1 MESKKNKLIQ
11 AVFGGI
17 VTALFS
23 AISTANV
30 ELSAIWQTEFAITD
44 ESRVQKFES
53 ILQPEVNWSINDGF
67 DMTFIGRLRFDT
79 QASLGYQGNGN
90 LGARLD
96 NYSSINGPVYEEN
109 HSDLEIREWYLD
121 TEMGGVFWRLGKQ
134 QVVWGQ
140 ADGLKI
146 LDVINPQSYRE
157 FILDDFD
164 DSRIPLWMINAEIPI
179 GEDDSLQF
187 LWVVDQSYHR
197 FANNG
202 NDYQI
207 TSPLLVPQ
215 PIAGIDIA
223 SFELDKPD
231 KLLKDSDLG
240 LRYSKFYHGWDLSF
254 NYLYHYLDSPVFY
267 QKVNQQLNDSPVNL
281 NLAAIDAKYRR
292 SHLFGLTAS
301 KAFDAWTFRSEIGY
315 STDSYHLLDPDSKQ
329 NNQAFIDYQGIRH
342 SKDLSSVIGVDWQGL
357 EDAMISIQ
365 WFQSS
370 LLDYEN
376 KIDSAMYRPKHNQ
389 IFSFLYQQN
398 FANETWQL
406 EVLAMYG
413 VDQSDTS
420 IQVEF
425 SHMLEDNIELWIG
438 VDIFGGNQQ
447 GLFGQFNDTDRLV
460 LGFEWGF

>member
-1 MESKKNKLIQ
+1 MKSKKNKLIQ
-11 AVFGGI
+11 AVFSGI

-30 ELSAIWQTEFAITD
+30 ELSATWQTEFAITD

-79 QASLGYQGNGN
+79 QDNLGYQGD
-90 LGARLD
+90 RFD
-96 NYSSINGPVYEEN
+96 TYSSLNGPVYEGSN
-109 HSDLEIREWYLD
+109 ADFEIREWYLD

-179 GEDDSLQF
+179 GDDDNLQF

-202 NDYQI
+202 SDYQI

-240 LRYSKFYHGWDLSF
+240 LRYSKFYHGWDLNF

-267 QKVNQQLNDSPVNL
+267 QQLSDSNVT
-281 NLAAIDAKYRR
+281 IDAKYQR

-301 KAFDAWTFRSEIGY
+301 KAFDDWTIRSEMGY
-315 STDSYHLLDPDSKQ
+315 STDSYHLLNPDTKKNS
-329 NNQAFIDYQGIRH
+329 QAFVDYQGIRH

-370 LLDYEN
+370 LLDYDN
-376 KIDSAMYRPKHNQ
+376 DIDNAMYRPKHNQ

-406 EVLAMYG
+406 EVLTMYG
-413 VDQSDTS
+413 VDQRDTS
-420 IQVEF
+420 IQVEL
-425 SHMLEDNIELWIG
+425 SHMLEDNIELWLG
-438 VDIFGGNQQ
+438 VDLFGGDQQ
-447 GLFGQFNDTDRLV
+447 SLFGQFNDTDRFV

>member
-1 MESKKNKLIQ
+1 MISKKKTIIQ
-11 AVFGGI
+11 AVLGGL
-17 VTALFS
+17 VTVLFS
-23 AISTANV
+23 SISTANV
-30 ELSAIWQTEFAITD
+30 ELSSTWQTEVAITD

-53 ILQPEVNWSINDGF
+53 IFQPEVNWSINDAF

-79 QASLGYQGNGN
+79 QDNLGYQGN
-90 LGARLD
+90 RLD
-96 NYSSINGPVYEEN
+96 TYGSINGPVYEGSN
-109 HSDLEIREWYLD
+109 ADFEIREWYLD
-121 TEMGGVFWRLGKQ
+121 TEVAGVFWRFGKQ

-157 FILDDFD
+157 FILDNFD

-179 GEDDSLQF
+179 GDDDSLQF

-202 NDYQI
+202 SDFQI

-223 SFELDKPD
+223 SFELDKSN

-240 LRYSKFYHGWDLSF
+240 LRYSKFYHGWDLTF

-267 QKVNQQLNDSPVNL
+267 QQLHDSSVNL
-281 NLAAIDAKYRR
+281 NKVAINAKYQR

-301 KAFDAWTFRSEIGY
+301 KAFDAWTIRSEIGY

-329 NNQAFIDYQGIRH
+329 NNRAFSDYLGIRH

-357 EDAMISIQ
+357 DDAMISIQ

-370 LLDYEN
+370 LLDYDN
-376 KIDSAMYRPKHNQ
+376 DIDNAMYRPEHNQ
-389 IFSFLYQQN
+389 IFSFLYQLN

-406 EVLAMYG
+406 ETLAMYG
-413 VDQSDTS
+413 VDQGDTS
-420 IQVEF
+420 IQVEL
-425 SHMLEDNIELWIG
+425 SHMLEDNIELWLG
-438 VDIFGGNQQ
+438 VDLFSGNQQ
-447 GLFGQFNDTDRLV
+447 SFFGQFNDTDRLI

>member
-1 MESKKNKLIQ
+1 MSNKNSIIQ
-11 AVFGGI
+11 AVLGGL

-23 AISTANV
+23 SISTANV
-30 ELSAIWQTEFAITD
+30 ELSSTWQTEVAFTD
-44 ESRVQKFES
+44 ESRVQKLES
-53 ILQPEVNWSINDGF
+53 IWQPEVNWSINDTF

-79 QASLGYQGNGN
+79 QDNLGYQGD
-90 LGARLD
+90 RLD
-96 NYSSINGPVYEEN
+96 TYGSLNGPVYEGSN
-109 HSDLEIREWYLD
+109 ADFEIREWYLD
-121 TEMGGVFWRLGKQ
+121 TEMAGVFWRLGKQ

-146 LDVINPQSYRE
+146 LDVINPQIYRE

-179 GEDDSLQF
+179 GDDDSLQF

-202 NDYQI
+202 SDYQI

-215 PIAGIDIA
+215 PIAGIDIS
-223 SFELDKPD
+223 SFELNKPD

-240 LRYSKFYHGWDLSF
+240 LRYSKFYHGWDLTF

-267 QKVNQQLNDSPVNL
+267 QQLSDNSV
-281 NLAAIDAKYRR
+281 AIDAKYQR
-292 SHLFGLTAS
+292 SHLFGLAAS
-301 KAFDAWTFRSEIGY
+301 KAFDAWTIRSEIGY
-315 STDSYHLLDPDSKQ
+315 STDSYHLLNPDSKQ
-329 NNQAFIDYQGIRH
+329 NSKAFVDYQGIRH
-342 SKDLSSVIGVDWQGL
+342 SKDLSSVIGLDWQGL

-370 LLDYEN
+370 LLDYDN
-376 KIDSAMYRPKHNQ
+376 DIDNAMYRPKHNQ

-406 EVLAMYG
+406 EVLGMYG

-420 IQVEF
+420 IQVEL
-425 SHMLEDNIELWIG
+425 SHMLEDNIELWLG
-438 VDIFGGNQQ
+438 VDLFGGDQQ
-447 GLFGQFNDTDRLV
+447 SLFGQFNDADRLV

>member
-1 MESKKNKLIQ
+1 MSKNNTIIQ
-11 AVFGGI
+11 TVLGGL
-17 VTALFS
+17 VTAL
-23 AISTANV
+23 ISSTSIANV
-30 ELSAIWQTEFAITD
+30 ELSSTWQTEVAITD
-44 ESRVQKFES
+44 ENRVQKLES
-53 ILQPEVNWSINDGF
+53 IWQPEVNWSISDAF

-79 QASLGYQGNGN
+79 QDILGYQANGYQ
-90 LGARLD
+90 GDRLD
-96 NYSSINGPVYEEN
+96 TYGSLNGPVYEGSN
-109 HSDLEIREWYLD
+109 GDFEIREWYID
-121 TEMGGVFWRLGKQ
+121 TEMAGVFWRLGKQ

-157 FILDDFD
+157 FILDNFD

-179 GEDDSLQF
+179 GDDDSLQF

-202 NDYQI
+202 SDFQI

-223 SFELDKPD
+223 SFELDKSN

-240 LRYSKFYHGWDLSF
+240 LRYSKFYHGWDLTF

-267 QKVNQQLNDSPVNL
+267 QEVNQQLSSATV
-281 NLAAIDAKYRR
+281 AIDAKYQR

-301 KAFDAWTFRSEIGY
+301 KAFDAWTIRSEIGY

-342 SKDLSSVIGVDWQGL
+342 SKDLSSVLGVDWQGL

-370 LLDYEN
+370 LLDYDN
-376 KIDSAMYRPKHNQ
+376 DIDNAMFRPKHNQ

-420 IQVEF
+420 VQVEL
-425 SHMLEDNIELWIG
+425 SHMLEDNIELWLG
-438 VDIFGGNQQ
+438 VDLFSGNQQ
-447 GLFGQFNDTDRLV
+447 SFFGQFNDTDRLI

>member
-1 MESKKNKLIQ
+1 MINKKNTIIR
-11 AVFGGI
+11 AVLGGL

-23 AISTANV
+23 SISLANV
-30 ELSAIWQTEFAITD
+30 ELSSTWQTEVAITE
-44 ESRVQKFES
+44 ESREQKLES
-53 ILQPEVNWSINDGF
+53 IFQPEVNWSINDAF
-67 DMTFIGRLRFDT
+67 DMTFIGRIRFDT
-79 QASLGYQGNGN
+79 QDNLGYQGDGN
-90 LGARLD
+90 QKDRLD
-96 NYSSINGPVYEEN
+96 TYGSLNSLVYEGS
-109 HSDLEIREWYLD
+109 HADFEIREWYLD
-121 TEMGGVFWRLGKQ
+121 TEIAGVFWRLGKQ

-157 FILDDFD
+157 FILDNFD

-179 GEDDSLQF
+179 GDDDSLQF

-202 NDYQI
+202 SDYQI

-231 KLLKDSDLG
+231 RLLKDSDLG
-240 LRYSKFYHGWDLSF
+240 LRYSKFYNGWDLTF

-267 QKVNQQLNDSPVNL
+267 QEINQQLSSATVAL
-281 NLAAIDAKYRR
+281 DAKYQR
-292 SHLFGLTAS
+292 SHLFGFTAS
-301 KAFDAWTFRSEIGY
+301 KAFDAWTIRSEIGY
-315 STDSYHLLDPDSKQ
+315 STDSYHLLDSNTQ
-329 NNQAFIDYQGIRH
+329 TFVDYQGIRN

-357 EDAMISIQ
+357 EDAMLSIQ

-370 LLDYEN
+370 LLDYDN
-376 KIDSAMYRPKHNQ
+376 DIDNTMYRPKHNQ

-406 EVLAMYG
+406 EVLAMFG

-420 IQVEF
+420 IQVEL
-425 SHMLEDNIELWIG
+425 SHMLEDNIELWFG
-438 VDIFGGNQQ
+438 VDLFGGDQQ
-447 GLFGQFNDTDRLV
+447 SLFGQFNDTDRLV
-460 LGFEWGF
+460 VGFEWGF

>member
-1 MESKKNKLIQ
+1 MSNKNSIIQ
-11 AVFGGI
+11 AVLGGL

-23 AISTANV
+23 SISTANV
-30 ELSAIWQTEFAITD
+30 ELSSTWQTEVAITD

-53 ILQPEVNWSINDGF
+53 IWQPEVNWSINDAF

-79 QASLGYQGNGN
+79 QDNLGYQGD
-90 LGARLD
+90 RLD
-96 NYSSINGPVYEEN
+96 TYGSLNGPVYEGSN
-109 HSDLEIREWYLD
+109 ADFEIREWYLD
-121 TEMGGVFWRLGKQ
+121 TEMAGVFWRLGKQ

-146 LDVINPQSYRE
+146 LDVISPQSYRE

-179 GEDDSLQF
+179 GDDDSLQF

-202 NDYQI
+202 SDYQI

-215 PIAGIDIA
+215 PIAGVDIA

-240 LRYSKFYHGWDLSF
+240 IRYSKFYHGWDLTF

-267 QKVNQQLNDSPVNL
+267 QQLSDSSVT
-281 NLAAIDAKYRR
+281 IDAKYQR

-301 KAFDAWTFRSEIGY
+301 KAFDDWTIRSEIGY
-315 STDSYHLLDPDSKQ
+315 STDSYHLLNPDTKQ
-329 NNQAFIDYQGIRH
+329 NSQAFVDYQGIRH

-370 LLDYEN
+370 LLDYDN
-376 KIDSAMYRPKHNQ
+376 DIDNAMYRPKHNQ

-406 EVLAMYG
+406 EVLTMYG
-413 VDQSDTS
+413 VDQRDTS
-420 IQVEF
+420 IQVEL
-425 SHMLEDNIELWIG
+425 SHMLEDNIELWLG
-438 VDIFGGNQQ
+438 VDLFGGDQQ
-447 GLFGQFNDTDRLV
+447 SLFGQFNDTDRFV

>member
-1 MESKKNKLIQ
+1 MKSKKNKLIQ

-30 ELSAIWQTEFAITD
+30 ELSATWQTEFAITD

-79 QASLGYQGNGN
+79 QDNLGYQGD
-90 LGARLD
+90 RFD
-96 NYSSINGPVYEEN
+96 TYSSLNGPVYEGSN
-109 HSDLEIREWYLD
+109 ADFEIREWYLD
-121 TEMGGVFWRLGKQ
+121 TEMGGIFWRLGKQ

-179 GEDDSLQF
+179 GDDDSLQF

-202 NDYQI
+202 SDYQI

-215 PIAGIDIA
+215 PIAGIGIA

-240 LRYSKFYHGWDLSF
+240 LRYSKFYHGWDLTF

-267 QKVNQQLNDSPVNL
+267 QQLSDSSVT
-281 NLAAIDAKYRR
+281 IDAKYQR

-301 KAFDAWTFRSEIGY
+301 KAFDDWTIRSEIGY
-315 STDSYHLLDPDSKQ
+315 STDSYHLLNPDTKQ
-329 NNQAFIDYQGIRH
+329 NSQAFVDYQGIRH

-370 LLDYEN
+370 LLDYDN
-376 KIDSAMYRPKHNQ
+376 DIDNAMYRPKHNQ

-406 EVLAMYG
+406 EVLTMYG
-413 VDQSDTS
+413 VDQRDTS
-420 IQVEF
+420 IQVEL
-425 SHMLEDNIELWIG
+425 SHMLEDNIELWLG
-438 VDIFGGNQQ
+438 VDLFGGDQQ
-447 GLFGQFNDTDRLV
+447 SLFGQFNDTDRFV

>member
-1 MESKKNKLIQ
+1 MSKKNTIIQ
-11 AVFGGI
+11 TVLGGL

-23 AISTANV
+23 STSIANV
-30 ELSAIWQTEFAITD
+30 ELSSTWQTEITITD

-53 ILQPEVNWSINDGF
+53 IWQPEVNWSINDAF

-79 QASLGYQGNGN
+79 QDDLGYQGD
-90 LGARLD
+90 RLD
-96 NYSSINGPVYEEN
+96 TYGSLNGPVYEGSN
-109 HSDLEIREWYLD
+109 ADFEIREWYLD
-121 TEMGGVFWRLGKQ
+121 TEIAGIFWRLGKQ

-179 GEDDSLQF
+179 GDDDSLQF

-202 NDYQI
+202 SDYQI

-215 PIAGIDIA
+215 SIAGIDIA
-223 SFELDKPD
+223 SFELDKPENI
-231 KLLKDSDLG
+231 LKDSDLG
-240 LRYSKFYHGWDLSF
+240 LRYSKFYHGWDLTF

-267 QKVNQQLNDSPVNL
+267 QQLSDNSV
-281 NLAAIDAKYRR
+281 AIDAKYQR

-301 KAFDAWTFRSEIGY
+301 KAFDAWTIRSEIGY
-315 STDSYHLLDPDSKQ
+315 STDSYHLLNPDSKQ

-342 SKDLSSVIGVDWQGL
+342 SKDLSSVIGLDWQGL
-357 EDAMISIQ
+357 EDTMISIQ

-370 LLDYEN
+370 LLDYDN
-376 KIDSAMYRPKHNQ
+376 DNDIDNAMYRPKHNQ

-398 FANETWQL
+398 FTNETWQL

-413 VDQSDTS
+413 VDQSDNS
-420 IQVEF
+420 IQVEL
-425 SHMLEDNIELWIG
+425 SHMLEDNIELWLG
-438 VDIFGGNQQ
+438 VDLFGGNQQ
-447 GLFGQFNDTDRLV
+447 SLFGQFNDTDRLV

>member
-1 MESKKNKLIQ
+1 MKSKKNKLIQ

-30 ELSAIWQTEFAITD
+30 ELSATWQTEFAITD
-44 ESRVQKFES
+44 ESRVQKFEN

-67 DMTFIGRLRFDT
+67 DMTLIGRLRFDT
-79 QASLGYQGNGN
+79 QDNLGYKGD
-90 LGARLD
+90 RLD
-96 NYSSINGPVYEEN
+96 TYSSLNGPVYEGSN
-109 HSDLEIREWYLD
+109 ADFEIREWYLD
-121 TEMGGVFWRLGKQ
+121 TEVAGVFWRLGKQ

-179 GEDDSLQF
+179 GDEDSLQF

-202 NDYQI
+202 SDYQI

-240 LRYSKFYHGWDLSF
+240 LRYSKFYHGWDLTF

-267 QKVNQQLNDSPVNL
+267 QQLSDSSVT
-281 NLAAIDAKYRR
+281 IDAKYQRN
-292 SHLFGLTAS
+292 HLFGLTAS
-301 KAFDAWTFRSEIGY
+301 KAFDDWTIRSEIGY
-315 STDSYHLLDPDSKQ
+315 STDSYHLLNPDTKQ
-329 NNQAFIDYQGIRH
+329 NSQAFVDYQGIRH

-370 LLDYEN
+370 LLDYDN
-376 KIDSAMYRPKHNQ
+376 DIDNAMYRPKHNQ

-406 EVLAMYG
+406 EVLTMYG
-413 VDQSDTS
+413 VDQRDTS
-420 IQVEF
+420 IQVEL
-425 SHMLEDNIELWIG
+425 SHMLEDNIELWLG
-438 VDIFGGNQQ
+438 VDLFGGDQQ
-447 GLFGQFNDTDRLV
+447 SLFGQFNDTDRFV

>member
-1 MESKKNKLIQ
+1 MSKNNTIIQ
-11 AVFGGI
+11 AVLGGL

-23 AISTANV
+23 SISTANV
-30 ELSAIWQTEFAITD
+30 ELSSTWQTEVAFTD
-44 ESRVQKFES
+44 ESRVQKLES
-53 ILQPEVNWSINDGF
+53 IWQPEINWSINDAF

-79 QASLGYQGNGN
+79 QDNLGYQGD
-90 LGARLD
+90 RLD
-96 NYSSINGPVYEEN
+96 TYGSLNGPVYEGSN
-109 HSDLEIREWYLD
+109 SDFEIREWYLD
-121 TEMGGVFWRLGKQ
+121 TEMAGVFWRLGKQ

-179 GEDDSLQF
+179 GDDDSLQF

-202 NDYQI
+202 SDYQI

-223 SFELDKPD
+223 SFELNKPD

-240 LRYSKFYHGWDLSF
+240 LRYSKFYHGWDLTF

-267 QKVNQQLNDSPVNL
+267 QQLSDNSI
-281 NLAAIDAKYRR
+281 AIDAKYQR

-301 KAFDAWTFRSEIGY
+301 KAFDAWTIRSEIGY
-315 STDSYHLLDPDSKQ
+315 STDSYHLLNPDSKQ
-329 NNQAFIDYQGIRH
+329 NSKAFVDYQGIRH
-342 SKDLSSVIGVDWQGL
+342 SKDLSSVIGIDWQGL

-370 LLDYEN
+370 LLDYDN
-376 KIDSAMYRPKHNQ
+376 DIDNAMYRPKHNQ

-406 EVLAMYG
+406 EVLGMYG

-420 IQVEF
+420 IQVEL
-425 SHMLEDNIELWIG
+425 SHMLEDNIELWLG
-438 VDIFGGNQQ
+438 VDLFGGDQQ
-447 GLFGQFNDTDRLV
+447 SLFGQFNDTDRLV

>member
-1 MESKKNKLIQ
+1 MSNNNITKKSVL
-11 AVFGGI
+11 GGL

-23 AISTANV
+23 SISMANV
-30 ELSAIWQTEFAITD
+30 ELSSTWQTEVAITD
-44 ESRVQKFES
+44 ESHVQKLES
-53 ILQPEVNWSINDGF
+53 IWQPEVNWSINDAV
-67 DMTFIGRLRFDT
+67 DITFIGRLRFDT
-79 QASLGYQGNGN
+79 QDNLGYQGD
-90 LGARLD
+90 RLD
-96 NYSSINGPVYEEN
+96 TYGSLNGPVYEGSN
-109 HSDLEIREWYLD
+109 SDFEIREWYID
-121 TEMGGVFWRLGKQ
+121 TEMAGVFWRLGKQ

-179 GEDDSLQF
+179 GDDDSLQL

-202 NDYQI
+202 SDYQI

-215 PIAGIDIA
+215 PIVGVDIA

-231 KLLKDSDLG
+231 NLLKDSDLG
-240 LRYSKFYHGWDLSF
+240 LRYSKFYHGWDLTF

-267 QKVNQQLNDSPVNL
+267 QQLSNNSI
-281 NLAAIDAKYRR
+281 AIDAKYQR

-301 KAFDAWTFRSEIGY
+301 KAFDAWTIRSEIGY
-315 STDSYHLLDPDSKQ
+315 STDSYHLLNPDSKQ
-329 NNQAFIDYQGIRH
+329 NSKAFVDYQGIRH
-342 SKDLSSVIGVDWQGL
+342 SKDLSSVIGLDWQGL
-357 EDAMISIQ
+357 EDVMFSIQ

-370 LLDYEN
+370 LLDYDN
-376 KIDSAMYRPKHNQ
+376 AMYRPKYNQ

-398 FANETWQL
+398 FSNETWQL
-406 EVLAMYG
+406 EVLGMYG

-420 IQVEF
+420 IQVEL
-425 SHMLEDNIELWIG
+425 SHMLEDNIELWLG
-438 VDIFGGNQQ
+438 VDLFGGDQQ
-447 GLFGQFNDTDRLV
+447 SLFGQFNDTDRLV
-460 LGFEWGF
+460 LGFGWGF